1 MTCVSL
7 RQQTAGRFQVR
18 NLFPHGMPVR
28 HPRTRKLCLWLGSL
42 VGGILCAALIAT
54 GLAPSP
60 GHHRELWE
68 AVLGV
73 AGLLGA
79 AWIGVFAYRIP
90 VGPVSDAMKHMQAR
104 ARARRLV
111 EKDPVLATELGIGRP
126 DLSQLHD
133 DEFDDGGLIDV
144 NHVPASWLATLPG
157 LNDQLAA
164 KIMRV
169 RDGVGGFTS
178 TADLE
183 VTLDLPPG
191 RLDEVKDRLLF
202 RTIR

>member
-1 MTCVSL
+1 
-7 RQQTAGRFQVR
+7 VR
-18 NLFPHGMPVR
+18 KLFPRPVPVR
-28 HPRTRKLCLWLGSL
+28 HPLPRKLCLWLVSL
-42 VGGILCAALIAT
+42 AGGILCVALIAT

-60 GHHRELWE
+60 GHHRELWY

-79 AWIGVFAYRIP
+79 AWIGVFAYRTP

-111 EKDPVLATELGIGRP
+111 EKDPALATELGIGRP
-126 DLSQLHD
+126 DIPQRRD

-144 NHVPASWLATLPG
+144 NHVPASCVATLPG
-157 LNDQLAA
+157 LNDRLAA
-164 KIMRV
+164 KITRV

-183 VTLDLPPG
+183 VTLGLPPG
-191 RLDEVKDRLLF
+191 KLDEVKDRLLF
-202 RTIR
+202 RPVR